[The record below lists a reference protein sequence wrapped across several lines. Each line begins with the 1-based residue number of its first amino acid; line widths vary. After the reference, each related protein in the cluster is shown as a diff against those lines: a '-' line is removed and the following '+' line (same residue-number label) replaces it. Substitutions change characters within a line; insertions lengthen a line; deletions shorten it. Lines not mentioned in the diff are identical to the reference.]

1 MNDVAHGSGPALA
14 GKSADAPANDH
25 EEAAAERARLTYI
38 GHALP
43 WPVVVLWAAFLLFGL
58 IYFVA
63 HL

>member
-1 MNDVAHGSGPALA
+1 MNDVVQATGSNPPENAL
-14 GKSADAPANDH
+14 SDH
-25 EEAAAERARLTYI
+25 EEAAAERSRLTYI

-58 IYFVA
+58 IYFVV